1 MTRTEL
7 TRAWLAHVDAQQR
20 SGLSQRAYCAAH
32 DLSFKSLGYWRGKQR
47 RMEATT
53 DSPRLVPVRLI
64 EEPATVGIAGSGVR
78 LHSGRVAIDLAL
90 QFDATTLQRVLA
102 VLEGRC

>member
-7 TRAWLAHVDAQQR
+7 TRAWLAHVDAHQR

-32 DLSFKSLGYWRGKQR
+32 DLSFKSLGYWRGKRR
-47 RMEATT
+47 RMEATAE
-53 DSPRLVPVRLI
+53 SLRLVPVRLI
-64 EEPATVGIAGSGVR
+64 EEPETVGIAGSGVR
-78 LHSGRVAIDLAL
+78 LNSGRVAIDLAL
-90 QFDATTLQRVLA
+90 QFDATTLQRVLC